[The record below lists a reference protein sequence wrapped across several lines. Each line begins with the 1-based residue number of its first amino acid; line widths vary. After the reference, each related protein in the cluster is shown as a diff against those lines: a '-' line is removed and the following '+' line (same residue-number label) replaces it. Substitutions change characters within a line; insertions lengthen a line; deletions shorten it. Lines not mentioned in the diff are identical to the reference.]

1 MQTYTI
7 DIRPRRQAT
16 FPRKLLEEMG
26 LKEGDKVVAEIKNKR
41 VELKPQKQVA
51 LDAFK
56 ALQRAFKESGIPE
69 KEFQDNLVKIRKQ
82 IYEERYS
89 KTVSGQ

>member
-16 FPRKLLEEMG
+16 FPRALLEEVG
-26 LKEGDKVVAEIKNKR
+26 ANVGDKLEAKIEGKQIIIKPK
-41 VELKPQKQVA
+41 KQIA

-56 ALQRAFKESGIPE
+56 ALQKAFQQSGIPE
-69 KEFQDNLVKIRKQ
+69 KEFQENIKRDREEYARKT
-82 IYEERYS
+82 YPDLYRH
-89 KTVSGQ
+89 

>member
-16 FPRKLLEEMG
+16 FPRKLLEE
-26 LKEGDKVVAEIKNKR
+26 LEVKEGDKLVGSVKDKKLI
-41 VELKPQKQVA
+41 LKPKKQVA

-56 ALQRAFKESGIPE
+56 ALQKVFAESGIPE
-69 KEFQDNLVKIRKQ
+69 KEFQDNLVKIRQQ
-82 IYEERYS
+82 IYEERYAKNIS
-89 KTVSGQ
+89 R